1 MTGWRAIRTL
11 ALGFI
16 PGLCPRCL
24 SHSMFRSFWDLYD
37 RCPNCGVE
45 YAKES
50 GAWLG
55 ATAIGYVLGAAF
67 AMLLGIIE
75 WQTHFIA
82 EAGLHPMWTIA
93 LAAIPAT
100 ALFYRPS
107 KGVWFAL
114 LYIYN
119 LAGDEDDAPLPRGAT
134 GR

>member
-24 SHSMFRSFWDLYD
+24 SHSMFRSLWELYD
-37 RCPNCGVE
+37 RCPNCDVQ

-55 ATAIGYVLGAAF
+55 ALAIGYTLGAAF
-67 AMLLGIIE
+67 ALVLGILE

-82 EAGLHPMWTIA
+82 ELGLHPMWTIA
-93 LAAIPAT
+93 AVSIPAT
-100 ALFYRPS
+100 AIVYRPS

-114 LYIYN
+114 LYIYS
-119 LAGDEDDAPLPRGAT
+119 LAGDEDDVPLAPGAT